1 MTFRLLGLS
10 DEERVE
16 LEQATGMS
24 SEGVRLIVERSVNE
38 AENLFTKAT
47 KEIQTVIGSHGSI
60 TRLQAGGMK
69 IAQGLGLSVF
79 ADGVNKT
86 TIDPEGNIFA
96 GSNINNPVFT
106 TLGVFVEDQRYNNE
120 DMGAG
125 DLLIGDNSADASNVK
140 YDASEGQLQFRLG
153 QTVNVYMDTDG
164 TLRAGGGSV
173 ILDEDGISIPYGG
186 DSLTFKENAS
196 ATNEQNFD
204 ISLQSGSAGFIRYT
218 VTSQTNLISNGD
230 FETGDFTSWTETDPG
245 GKLSVE
251 NEGGERGYVFKIATG
266 ATNSEYIQQN
276 LSTSK
281 NDIVVT
287 FKAKAD
293 SNAALIVTPD
303 YDGPKAISLYIGG
316 GWKNYSVH
324 FNSPASAITWIRFY
338 SSTSYNIYVDDI
350 VVRAVSASPASIELS
365 SDVIVEY
372 NNAYFQPSYP
382 LTPGAGG
389 RTIFNNRGWDCDLL
403 VRGSTDDNLIYVD
416 AGNDRVGIGTATPGY
431 KLDVN
436 GTFNVEGVI
445 TRNGNAISGQ
455 SVLGSGYTIVTP
467 SAIATPSFE
476 NTGLS
481 VSIPGAGY
489 WKIVVTGRGVIDTDG
504 TATRAFIM
512 GRLYDVTN
520 SAAIANSELMMAF
533 TAAGVTDERQVQFG
547 KDIHITTVGA
557 VTIRLEA
564 AAIYQGT
571 SPTWV
576 TKIVQSD
583 AYGRTSMS
591 FLRI

>member
-173 ILDEDGISIPYGG
+173 ILDEDGISVPYGG

-338 SSTSYNIYVDDI
+338 SSTSYNIYIDDI

-389 RTIFNNRGWDCDLL
+389 RTIFNNRVWDCDFI
-403 VRGSTDDNLIYVD
+403 VKGSTDSNLIYVD